1 MSVLKIKDENEAWIP
16 IPSIVGEPAGFGTV
30 SATVDANHGTPAVT
44 VTASGD
50 DTAKNFAFA
59 FSNLQPA
66 PYDDSV
72 IQARMDSFTNL
83 AEGSTTGDAELID
96 GRVGDDGV
104 TYNNI
109 GTAIRTQFSDVK
121 SALKLIADNEII
133 SFTSGY
139 LWCDAYTVDIT
150 TPRSSSTGYQYAI
163 VPCQEGDSFLVSGTS
178 AANNPCAWA
187 FVEADGTIVTK
198 SAMSTVVTNKTLVAP
213 AGAAYLTINRKNQ
226 GDSIKGKT
234 VDSRIFDNPV
244 RYAAFS
250 DLLKNSF
257 DFNAFETAY
266 TPTIE
271 YTNKYINAGDGV
283 IDTYSGSKVSELID
297 CSEWGALQ
305 FSGKSYYVLA
315 CISFY
320 DTDGACVQTYPANG
334 DAEVITYTNQKI
346 AIPSN
351 AKYVRF
357 GDNRDVIGGSF
368 AVNLASSIVTKDASL
383 VWSGKKWCAFGD
395 SLTEVNDKTTKHYH
409 DYIAELTGIT
419 VVNMGKSGT
428 GYKRTEDEGFAFYQ
442 RIPNVPTDC
451 DVVTIFGSGND
462 MSVPRAQGQTFVQIL
477 GDASDTGTDTI
488 CGCINTT
495 IDNLYAIMPTV
506 HLGIITPTPWKEQ
519 LPSDTTCPMY
529 RLSNKIVEIC
539 KLRGIPCLDL
549 YRCSNLRPWDATFRS
564 LAYSHDG
571 DSGVHPDET
580 GHKLIAGMIKEFVAS
595 LFIPV

>member
-1 MSVLKIKDENEAWIP
+1 MQIHELNNFSGTLGSGAYLAVDDGNDTGKVSKTQLFAATEARIDN
-16 IPSIVGEPAGFGTV
+16 IIAGDAPSAAEI
-30 SATVDANHGTPAVT
+30 VDARLGA
-44 VTASGD
+44 
-50 DTAKNFAFA
+50 
-59 FSNLQPA
+59 
-66 PYDDSV
+66 
-72 IQARMDSFTNL
+72 
-83 AEGSTTGDAELID
+83 
-96 GRVGDDGV
+96 DGV
-104 TYNNI
+104 TYPSL
-109 GTAIRTQFSDVK
+109 GGAIRGQVTDLK
-121 SALKLIADNEII
+121 SALKLITGDEII

-139 LWCDAYTVDIT
+139 LWNDAYTVDLT
-150 TPRSSSTGYQYAI
+150 TPRPSSTGYQYAI
-163 VPCQEGDSFLVSGTS
+163 VPCQEGDYFTVSGTS
-178 AANNPCAWA
+178 AANNPVAWA
-187 FVEADGTIVTK
+187 FVKADGTIITK
-198 SAMSTVVTNKTLVAP
+198 EAMSTAVNDKTIVAP
-213 AGAAYLTINRKNQ
+213 ALAEYLTINRKNQ
-226 GDSIKGKT
+226 GDSIKGKS
-234 VDSRIFDNPV
+234 VDNKIADNPV
-244 RYAAFS
+244 RYAAFDS
-250 DLLKNSF
+250 LLKNSF
-257 DFNAFETAY
+257 DFNSFEIAY

-283 IDTYSGSKVSELID
+283 IDNYTNGKVSELID

-315 CISFY
+315 CIAFY
-320 DTDGACVQTYPANG
+320 DVSGTCVGTYPTNG
-334 DAEVITYTNQKI
+334 DAEVVTYTNQKVV
-346 AIPSN
+346 IPSN

-357 GDNRDVIGGSF
+357 GDNRDVVGGSF
-368 AVNLASSIVTKDASL
+368 AINLASSIVTKDASL
-383 VWSGKKWCAFGD
+383 SWSGYKWCAFGD

-506 HLGIITPTPWKEQ
+506 HLGIITPSPWKEQ
-519 LPSDTTCPMY
+519 LPSDTSCPMY